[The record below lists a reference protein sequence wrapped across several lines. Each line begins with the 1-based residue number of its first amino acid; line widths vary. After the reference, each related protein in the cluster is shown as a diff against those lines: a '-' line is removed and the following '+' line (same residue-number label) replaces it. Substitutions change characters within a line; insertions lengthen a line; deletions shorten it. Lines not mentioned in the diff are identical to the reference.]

1 MESSREET
9 RVRSSD
15 THEDL
20 KGPAPTIPQ
29 LRGEID
35 STRDELRT
43 YISELDRRRQEA
55 FDLKLHI
62 RKHPAVVIGVGVAIV
77 ATVAGAVALAARP
90 RRQKAIARRGQRE
103 LSRLVSPTL
112 PAAPSPN
119 PLLKSLLKT
128 ALPLGVAMARRFIG
142 PGRNLSSRPG

>member
-1 MESSREET
+1 M
-9 RVRSSD
+9 RSSD

-90 RRQKAIARRGQRE
+90 RRPKAIAQRGQRE
-103 LSRLVSPTL
+103 LSRLVSPPL

-142 PGRNLSSRPG
+142 RGRNLSSRPG

>member
-1 MESSREET
+1 
-9 RVRSSD
+9 VRNGD
-15 THEDL
+15 AYEDVKSPGL
-20 KGPAPTIPQ
+20 AINR

-35 STRDELRT
+35 STRHELQT

-55 FDLKLHI
+55 FDLKLQI

-77 ATVAGAVALAARP
+77 ATVAGAVALAARS
-90 RRQKAIARRGQRE
+90 RRRGRRG

-112 PAAPSPN
+112 PAPPSPN

-128 ALPLGVAMARRFIG
+128 ALPLGVAMVRHFIG
-142 PGRNLSSRPG
+142 RLRGRGTSNPIGAT

>member
-1 MESSREET
+1 M
-9 RVRSSD
+9 RSSD

-90 RRQKAIARRGQRE
+90 RRQKAIARRGQWG

-112 PAAPSPN
+112 PAPPSPN
-119 PLLKSLLKT
+119 SLLKSLLKT
-128 ALPLGVAMARRFIG
+128 ALPLGVAMARPFIG
-142 PGRNLSSRPG
+142 RGRNPSSRPG

>member
-1 MESSREET
+1 
-9 RVRSSD
+9 VRSSD

-142 PGRNLSSRPG
+142 RGRNLSSRPG

>member
-1 MESSREET
+1 
-9 RVRSSD
+9 VRSSD

-35 STRDELRT
+35 STRGELRT

-77 ATVAGAVALAARP
+77 AIVAGAVALAARP
-90 RRQKAIARRGQRE
+90 RRQKAIARRGQPG

-112 PAAPSPN
+112 PVAPSPN

-128 ALPLGVAMARRFIG
+128 ALALGVAKARRFIG
-142 PGRNLSSRPG
+142 RGRNLSSRPG